1 MKLNNIALLFLF
13 IAAFVSCTSK
23 SDQIATTLQQVE
35 QCMEAYPDSALKLLD
50 GIPNPNELEDKE
62 RADYLLLLTQA
73 RDKNIMD
80 ISVDSSITFA
90 IDYYKKSG
98 DKRKYGTAMYYYGR
112 VLQKSKDGTKAMK
125 AFLDARQILEEIKE
139 YRIIGLLL
147 TDISILNREQS
158 LYDVAIDNCH
168 QAIDYFY
175 QAKDTLG
182 VAYAYQT
189 MGSSFFLKQ
198 EMDSVYYSVTKS
210 LQLLAI
216 NPVRLQIDALKILG
230 MMYNFKKQYSK
241 AEEIF
246 LKIIDIEPDEKR
258 LLFHY
263 MSLGRLYQLMGKR
276 EEAEKYLRLCLDSHS
291 LFTRSNAYINLAE
304 LAKSNHDY
312 KQALILKEKSD
323 SLLSIAES
331 GDKREDLIQLQSQ
344 YQKERMEKEKLQVE
358 LENRTKQLVLIV
370 VFIVVL
376 ILLLGVAYYFYK
388 RYWLTKVQMLR
399 IQKTLEKNNRQIESY
414 LVEIENYK
422 KQKNKNDS
430 ETDSK
435 ISKLNHQIEELI
447 KENEEHRSKA
457 DICELIRILKNRGVV
472 AEKLTPKE
480 WDKIFKLVNCLCFD
494 ILIRFKSD
502 YKRLTK
508 RDFEMIAFLLLGFT
522 PKELMFIFDAK
533 DTHTIFTA
541 KSRLKK
547 RLKLKKDDSLDDF
560 LRNKSENDKEEG

>member
-1 MKLNNIALLFLF
+1 MKLNSIALLFLF

-35 QCMEAYPDSALKLLD
+35 QCMEAYPDSALKLLN
-50 GIPNPNELEDKE
+50 GISNPNELEDKE

-125 AFLDARQILEEIKE
+125 VFLDARQILEEIKE
-139 YRIIGLLL
+139 YRILGLLCGN
-147 TDISILNREQS
+147 ISVLNRDQS
-158 LYDVAIDNCH
+158 LYEEAISYCH
-168 QAIDYFY
+168 EAIGYYY

-198 EMDSVYYSVTKS
+198 EMDSVYQCATKS
-210 LQLLAI
+210 LELLAN
-216 NPVRLQIDALKILG
+216 NPIRLQIAAMKMLG
-230 MMYNFKKQYSK
+230 MMYSFEKQYSK
-241 AEEIF
+241 AEATF
-246 LKIIDIEPDEKR
+246 LEIIDMEPDNNR
-258 LLFHY
+258 LVSHY
-263 MSLGRLYQLMGKR
+263 MSLGRIYWLMGNSEDAK
-276 EEAEKYLRLCLDSHS
+276 KYLMFCLDSPDP
-291 LFTRSNAYINLAE
+291 FTRSAAYVSLADM
-304 LAKSNHDY
+304 AKSNHDY

-323 SLLSIAES
+323 SILSVAES
-331 GDKREDLIQLQSQ
+331 KDKRENLIQLQSK
-344 YQKERMEKEKLQVE
+344 YLNEIMEKEKLQIE
-358 LENRTKQLVLIV
+358 LVNRTKQFVLITL
-370 VFIVVL
+370 L
-376 ILLLGVAYYFYK
+376 ILFLGMAYYFYK
-388 RYWLTKVQMLR
+388 RYWRAKVQMQR
-399 IQKTLEKNNRQIESY
+399 IQKTLEKNNKQIESY
-414 LVEIENYK
+414 LNEIENYK

-435 ISKLNHQIEELI
+435 IRKLSYQINELI
-447 KENEEHRSKA
+447 QENEELRSKA

-480 WDKIFKLVNCLCFD
+480 WDKIFKLVNCLYFD

-508 RDFEMIAFLLLGFT
+508 RDFELIAFLLLGFT

>member
-1 MKLNNIALLFLF
+1 MKLNSIALLFLF

-35 QCMEAYPDSALKLLD
+35 QCMEAYPDSALKLLN
-50 GIPNPNELEDKE
+50 GISNPNELEDKE

-80 ISVDSSITFA
+80 ISVDSSIIFA

-125 AFLDARQILEEIKE
+125 VFLEARQILEEIKE

-198 EMDSVYYSVTKS
+198 EMDSVYQCATKS
-210 LQLLAI
+210 LQLLAN
-216 NPVRLQIDALKILG
+216 NPIRLQIAAMKMLG
-230 MMYNFKKQYSK
+230 MMYSFEKQYSK
-241 AEEIF
+241 AEATF
-246 LKIIDIEPDEKR
+246 LGIINIEPDNKR

-263 MSLGRLYQLMGKR
+263 MSLGRLYQLMGKM
-276 EEAEKYLRLCLDSHS
+276 ENAEKYLRLCLDSHS
-291 LFTRSNAYINLAE
+291 LFTRSDAYINLAE
-304 LAKSNHDY
+304 LAKSKHDY

-323 SLLSIAES
+323 SLLSIAECE
-331 GDKREDLIQLQSQ
+331 DKREDLIQLQSK
-344 YQKERMEKEKLQVE
+344 YQDERREKEKLQIE
-358 LENRTKQLVLIV
+358 LKNRTNQFVLIV
-370 VFIVVL
+370 AL
-376 ILLLGVAYYFYK
+376 IMLLGVAYYFYK
-388 RYWLTKVQMLR
+388 KYWHTKVQMQR

-414 LVEIENYK
+414 LIEIENYK

-547 RLKLKKDDSLDDF
+547 RLKLKKDDSSDDF

>member
-1 MKLNNIALLFLF
+1 MKLNSIALLFLF

-35 QCMEAYPDSALKLLD
+35 QCMEAYPDSALKLLN
-50 GIPNPNELEDKE
+50 GISNPNELEDKE

-80 ISVDSSITFA
+80 ISVDSSIIFA

-125 AFLDARQILEEIKE
+125 VFLEARQILEEIKE

-198 EMDSVYYSVTKS
+198 EMDSVYQCATKS
-210 LQLLAI
+210 LQLLAN
-216 NPVRLQIDALKILG
+216 NPIRLQIAAMKMLG
-230 MMYNFKKQYSK
+230 MMYSFEKQYSK
-241 AEEIF
+241 AEATF
-246 LKIIDIEPDEKR
+246 LGIINIEPDNKR

-263 MSLGRLYQLMGKR
+263 MSLGRLYQLMGKM
-276 EEAEKYLRLCLDSHS
+276 ENAEKYLRLCLDSHS
-291 LFTRSNAYINLAE
+291 LFTRSDAYINLAE
-304 LAKSNHDY
+304 LAKSKHDY

-323 SLLSIAES
+323 SLLSIAECE
-331 GDKREDLIQLQSQ
+331 DKREDLIQLQSK
-344 YQKERMEKEKLQVE
+344 YQDERREKEKLQIE
-358 LENRTKQLVLIV
+358 LKNRTNQFVLIV
-370 VFIVVL
+370 AL
-376 ILLLGVAYYFYK
+376 IMLLGVAYYFYK
-388 RYWLTKVQMLR
+388 KYWHTKVQMQR

-414 LVEIENYK
+414 LIEIENYK

>member
-1 MKLNNIALLFLF
+1 MKLNSIALLFLF

-35 QCMEAYPDSALKLLD
+35 QCMEAYPDSALKLLN

-112 VLQKSKDGTKAMK
+112 VLQMSKDVTKAMK
-125 AFLDARQILEEIKE
+125 VFLNARQILEEIKE

-147 TDISILNREQS
+147 TDMSILNREQS
-158 LYDVAIDNCH
+158 LYDVAIDNCR
-168 QAIDYFY
+168 QAIDYYY

-198 EMDSVYYSVTKS
+198 EMDSVHQCATKS
-210 LQLLAI
+210 LQLLAD
-216 NPVRLQIDALKILG
+216 NPIRLQIAALKMLG
-230 MMYNFKKQYSK
+230 MMYSFEKQYSK
-241 AEEIF
+241 AEAIF
-246 LKIIDIEPDEKR
+246 LEIIDIEPDNRR
-258 LLFHY
+258 LVSHY
-263 MSLGRLYQLMGKR
+263 MSLGRIYWLMGNSEDAK
-276 EEAEKYLRLCLDSHS
+276 KYLMLCLDSPNP
-291 LFTRSNAYINLAE
+291 FTRSAAYVSLADM
-304 LAKSNHDY
+304 AKSDHDY

-323 SLLSIAES
+323 SLLLVAES
-331 GDKREDLIQLQSQ
+331 EDTREDLIQLQSK
-344 YQKERMEKEKLQVE
+344 YLNEIMEKEKLQIE
-358 LENRTKQLVLIV
+358 LKNRTKLFVLIV
-370 VFIVVL
+370 LL
-376 ILLLGVAYYFYK
+376 ILFLGMAYYFYK
-388 RYWLTKVQMLR
+388 RYWHAKMQMQR

-435 ISKLNHQIEELI
+435 IRKLSYQINELI
-447 KENEEHRSKA
+447 QENAELRSKA

-480 WDKIFKLVNCLCFD
+480 WDKIFKLVNCLYFD
-494 ILIRFKSD
+494 ILIRFKLE

-508 RDFEMIAFLLLGFT
+508 RDFELIAFLLLGFT

-560 LRNKSENDKEEG
+560 LKNKSENDKEEG

>member
-1 MKLNNIALLFLF
+1 MKLNSIALLFLF

-35 QCMEAYPDSALKLLD
+35 QCMEAYPDSALKLLN
-50 GIPNPNELEDKE
+50 GISNPNELEDKE

-80 ISVDSSITFA
+80 ISVDSSIIFA

-125 AFLDARQILEEIKE
+125 VFLEARQILEEIKE
-139 YRIIGLLL
+139 YRILGLLCGN
-147 TDISILNREQS
+147 ISVLNRDQS
-158 LYDVAIDNCH
+158 LYEEAISYCH
-168 QAIDYFY
+168 EAIGYYY

-198 EMDSVYYSVTKS
+198 EMDSVYQCATKS
-210 LQLLAI
+210 LELLAN
-216 NPVRLQIDALKILG
+216 NPIRLQIAALKMLG
-230 MMYNFKKQYSK
+230 MMYSFKKQYTK
-241 AEEIF
+241 AEAIFFEI
-246 LKIIDIEPDEKR
+246 INIEPDDKR

-263 MSLGRLYQLMGKR
+263 MSLGRLYKLMGKR
-276 EEAEKYLRLCLDSHS
+276 ENAEKYLRLCLDSRS
-291 LFTRSNAYINLAE
+291 LFTRSDAYINLAE

-323 SLLSIAES
+323 SLLSIAECE
-331 GDKREDLIQLQSQ
+331 DKREHLIQLQSK
-344 YQKERMEKEKLQVE
+344 YQDERREKEKLQIE
-358 LENRTKQLVLIV
+358 LKNRTNQFVLIV
-370 VFIVVL
+370 AL
-376 ILLLGVAYYFYK
+376 IMLLGVAYYFYK
-388 RYWLTKVQMLR
+388 KYWHTKVQMQR
-399 IQKTLEKNNRQIESY
+399 IQKTLEKNNRQIEAY
-414 LVEIENYK
+414 LIEIENYK

-435 ISKLNHQIEELI
+435 ISKLSHQIEELI
-447 KENEEHRSKA
+447 KENAELRSKA

-480 WDKIFKLVNCLCFD
+480 WDKIFKLVNCLYFD
-494 ILIRFKSD
+494 ILIRFKLE

-508 RDFEMIAFLLLGFT
+508 RDFELIAFLLLGFT

>member
-1 MKLNNIALLFLF
+1 MKLNSIALLFLF

-35 QCMEAYPDSALKLLD
+35 QCMEAYPDSALKMLN
-50 GIPNPNELEDKE
+50 GISNPNELEDKE

-80 ISVDSSITFA
+80 ISVDSSIIFA

-112 VLQKSKDGTKAMK
+112 VLQKSKDGAKAMK
-125 AFLDARQILEEIKE
+125 VFLEARQILEEIKE
-139 YRIIGLLL
+139 YRILGLLCGN
-147 TDISILNREQS
+147 ISVLNRDQS
-158 LYDVAIDNCH
+158 LYEEAISYCH
-168 QAIDYFY
+168 EAIGYYY

-198 EMDSVYYSVTKS
+198 EMDSVYQCATKS
-210 LQLLAI
+210 LELLAN
-216 NPVRLQIDALKILG
+216 NPIRLQIAAMKMLG
-230 MMYNFKKQYSK
+230 MMYSFEKQYSK
-241 AEEIF
+241 AEATF
-246 LKIIDIEPDEKR
+246 LEIIDMEPDNNR
-258 LLFHY
+258 LVSHY
-263 MSLGRLYQLMGKR
+263 MSLGRIYWLMGNSEDAK
-276 EEAEKYLRLCLDSHS
+276 KYLMFCLDSPDP
-291 LFTRSNAYINLAE
+291 FTRSAAYVSLADM
-304 LAKSNHDY
+304 AKSNHDY

-323 SLLSIAES
+323 SILSVAES
-331 GDKREDLIQLQSQ
+331 KDKRENLIQLQSK
-344 YQKERMEKEKLQVE
+344 YLNEIMEKEKLQIE
-358 LENRTKQLVLIV
+358 LVNRTKQFVLITL
-370 VFIVVL
+370 L
-376 ILLLGVAYYFYK
+376 ILFLGMAYYFYK
-388 RYWLTKVQMLR
+388 RYWRAKVQMQR
-399 IQKTLEKNNRQIESY
+399 IQKTLEKNNKQIESY
-414 LVEIENYK
+414 LNEIENYK

-435 ISKLNHQIEELI
+435 IRKLSYQINELI
-447 KENEEHRSKA
+447 QENEELRSKA

-480 WDKIFKLVNCLCFD
+480 WDKIFKLVNCLYFD

-508 RDFEMIAFLLLGFT
+508 RDFELIAFLLLGFT

>member
-1 MKLNNIALLFLF
+1 MKLNSIALLFLF

-35 QCMEAYPDSALKLLD
+35 QCMEAYPDSALKLLN

-73 RDKNIMD
+73 RDKNYMD
-80 ISVDSSITFA
+80 ISADSSIIFA
-90 IDYYKKSG
+90 VDYYRRSG
-98 DKRKYGTAMYYYGR
+98 DKRKYGEAMYYYGC
-112 VLQKSKDGTKAMK
+112 VLQVKQDVTQAMK
-125 AFLDARQILEEIKE
+125 IFLEAKQILEDIEE
-139 YRIIGLLL
+139 YKILGLLCGN
-147 TDISILNREQS
+147 ISVLNRGQS
-158 LYDVAIDNCH
+158 LYGEAINYCH
-168 QAIDYFY
+168 EAIDYY
-175 QAKDTLG
+175 YKAKDTLG

-198 EMDSVYYSVTKS
+198 EMDSVYQCATKS
-210 LQLLAI
+210 LELLAD
-216 NPVRLQIDALKILG
+216 NPIRLQIAAMKMLG
-230 MMYNFKKQYSK
+230 MMYSFEKQYSK
-241 AEEIF
+241 AEATF
-246 LKIIDIEPDEKR
+246 LEIIDMEPDNNR
-258 LLFHY
+258 LASHY
-263 MSLGRLYQLMGKR
+263 VSLGRIYWLMGNSGNAK
-276 EEAEKYLRLCLDSHS
+276 KYLMLCLDSPNP
-291 LFTRSNAYINLAE
+291 FTRSAAYVILADM
-304 LAKSNHDY
+304 AKSKHDY

-323 SLLSIAES
+323 SLLSVAES
-331 GDKREDLIQLQSQ
+331 KDKREDLIQLQNK
-344 YQKERMEKEKLQVE
+344 YQNEIMEKEKLQIE
-358 LENRTKQLVLIV
+358 LKNRTKQFVLIV
-370 VFIVVL
+370 
-376 ILLLGVAYYFYK
+376 LLTLFLGIAYYFYK
-388 RYWLTKVQMLR
+388 RYWLTKVQMQR

-472 AEKLTPKE
+472 AEKLTSKE

>member
-1 MKLNNIALLFLF
+1 MKLNSIALLFLF

-35 QCMEAYPDSALKLLD
+35 QCMEAYPDSALKLLN
-50 GIPNPNELEDKE
+50 GISNPNELEDKE

-80 ISVDSSITFA
+80 ISVDSSIIFA

-112 VLQKSKDGTKAMK
+112 VLQKSKDGAKAMK
-125 AFLDARQILEEIKE
+125 VFLEARQILEEIKE
-139 YRIIGLLL
+139 YRILGLLCGN
-147 TDISILNREQS
+147 ISVLNRDQS
-158 LYDVAIDNCH
+158 LYEEAISYCH
-168 QAIDYFY
+168 EAIGYYY

-198 EMDSVYYSVTKS
+198 EMDSVYQCATKS
-210 LQLLAI
+210 LELLAN
-216 NPVRLQIDALKILG
+216 NPIRLQIAALKMLG
-230 MMYNFKKQYSK
+230 MMYSFKKQYTK
-241 AEEIF
+241 AEAIFFEI
-246 LKIIDIEPDEKR
+246 INIEPDDKR

-263 MSLGRLYQLMGKR
+263 MSLGRLYKLMGKR
-276 EEAEKYLRLCLDSHS
+276 ENAEKYLRLCLDSRS
-291 LFTRSNAYINLAE
+291 LFTRSDAYINLAE

-323 SLLSIAES
+323 SLLSIAECE
-331 GDKREDLIQLQSQ
+331 DKREHLIQLQSK
-344 YQKERMEKEKLQVE
+344 YQDERREKEKLQIE
-358 LENRTKQLVLIV
+358 LKNRTNQFVLIV
-370 VFIVVL
+370 AL
-376 ILLLGVAYYFYK
+376 IMLLGVAYYFYK
-388 RYWLTKVQMLR
+388 KYWHTKVQMQR
-399 IQKTLEKNNRQIESY
+399 IQKTLEKNNRQIEAY
-414 LVEIENYK
+414 LIEIENYK

-472 AEKLTPKE
+472 AEKLTSKE